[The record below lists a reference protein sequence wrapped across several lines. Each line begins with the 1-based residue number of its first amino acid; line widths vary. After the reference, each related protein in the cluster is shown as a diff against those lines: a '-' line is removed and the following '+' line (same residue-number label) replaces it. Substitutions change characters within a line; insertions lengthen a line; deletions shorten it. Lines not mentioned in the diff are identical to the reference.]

1 MSTRWLWLI
10 PVLAGLML
18 AETSQAAPIRAPD
31 FDGAVGWINS
41 DRSLRLQDFRG
52 KFVILDFW
60 TLC

>member
-1 MSTRWLWLI
+1 MRTRWLWFI
-10 PVLAGLML
+10 PVLGALTL
-18 AETSQAAPIRAPD
+18 AEVAHAAPIRAPD

-41 DRSLRLQDFRG
+41 DRQLRLQDFRG